1 MTGLTPGWSMIDG
14 AATAWFET
22 SSLVDSV
29 ALGRRVVERV
39 PASSIDVRHSGL
51 QVRLNPDEDVAA
63 VAGGILELGSVAS
76 EAAPPRIGLVIES
89 PHPEAVSGFWHSA
102 LGYVPG
108 ERGALSDPLQRDPA
122 LQIRASSEH
131 RPLRNR
137 MHVDVARPSAVV
149 EQVSPGE
156 PGGPYGLRHS
166 DADGNEVDL
175 VPGEPYGDGP
185 GTDGWQAVFSVMAC
199 YRIGSTA
206 QQVAVADTAATIATE
221 VGFPLVIDLRPGLV
235 ILDSGKDQAD
245 AEAHGLNVDVASMAR
260 RIQRAAQDLGAA
272 TDPMLPRFV
281 QFVLDAADVAAV
293 RAFWCAVFGYVPDR
307 RNDVTD
313 IVDPRRLNP
322 VLVFQ
327 DLEADEER
335 RSQRNRLH
343 LELTVPP
350 GQGRTRL
357 DAALGAGGRLLE
369 EAPGLWALADPEGN
383 ELVIID
389 GT

>member
-29 ALGRRVVERV
+29 ALGRRIVERV

-51 QVRLNPDEDVAA
+51 QVRLNPDEDIAA

-137 MHVDVARPSAVV
+137 MHVDMVRPSAVV

-175 VPGEPYGDGP
+175 VPGEADEQLVRLQRHAHHVRGRRVRVHPIQG
-185 GTDGWQAVFSVMAC
+185 
-199 YRIGSTA
+199 TA
-206 QQVAVADTAATIATE
+206 QYRHAAI
-221 VGFPLVIDLRPGLV
+221 GRGGLILRTLCSTGL
-235 ILDSGKDQAD
+235 
-245 AEAHGLNVDVASMAR
+245 
-260 RIQRAAQDLGAA
+260 
-272 TDPMLPRFV
+272 
-281 QFVLDAADVAAV
+281 
-293 RAFWCAVFGYVPDR
+293 
-307 RNDVTD
+307 
-313 IVDPRRLNP
+313 
-322 VLVFQ
+322 
-327 DLEADEER
+327 
-335 RSQRNRLH
+335 
-343 LELTVPP
+343 
-350 GQGRTRL
+350 TRL
-357 DAALGAGGRLLE
+357 TLM
-369 EAPGLWALADPEGN
+369 
-383 ELVIID
+383 
-389 GT
+389 